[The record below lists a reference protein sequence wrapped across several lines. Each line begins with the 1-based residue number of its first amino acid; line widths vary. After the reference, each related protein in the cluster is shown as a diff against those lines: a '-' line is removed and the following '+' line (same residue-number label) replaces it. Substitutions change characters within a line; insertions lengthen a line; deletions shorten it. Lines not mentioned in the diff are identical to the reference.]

1 MVMITLHLHHETCSA
16 FAMPFF
22 VQSRLLFKTR
32 LYSERVKF
40 LLITAMFF
48 KLKYYLVT
56 ISNIISVTALSY
68 DNEVFMTDRRE
79 SRHLT

>member
-22 VQSRLLFKTR
+22 VKSRLFKTR

-68 DNEVFMTDRRE
+68 DNEVFMTDRQE

>member
-22 VQSRLLFKTR
+22 VKSRLLKTR

-48 KLKYYLVT
+48 KLKYHFGDYLKYYFGDCFV
-56 ISNIISVTALSY
+56 V
-68 DNEVFMTDRRE
+68 
-79 SRHLT
+79 